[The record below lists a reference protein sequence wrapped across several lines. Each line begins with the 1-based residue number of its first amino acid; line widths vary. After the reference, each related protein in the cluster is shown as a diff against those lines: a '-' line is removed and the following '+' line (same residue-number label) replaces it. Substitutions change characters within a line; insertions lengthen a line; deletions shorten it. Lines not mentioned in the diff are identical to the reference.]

1 MAAMVKAKREDTAIA
16 AKSIQS
22 STVQQLPA
30 VGRRVFQQQ
39 LTVGRI
45 NEDSSLGAW
54 KLQHFTL
61 HGLDLVEEED
71 VQQPRRVHVKA
82 HTTSRLEA
90 KRDSVQTSRTQQ
102 LSPSLIKVI
111 HMKNEVREEE
121 PSKHNRESW
130 NVMLSKPR
138 VQESSCIVM
147 DDSREENGIVKGA
160 HMKGI
165 YVIFAGK
172 EEEEKLAKGKAHG
185 FRELAIKWRSMQ
197 ERKIIRF

>member
-90 KRDSVQTSRTQQ
+90 KREWREHCHV
-102 LSPSLIKVI
+102 LGAASLIPLFI
-111 HMKNEVREEE
+111 
-121 PSKHNRESW
+121 
-130 NVMLSKPR
+130 
-138 VQESSCIVM
+138 
-147 DDSREENGIVKGA
+147 NGPIDN
-160 HMKGI
+160 
-165 YVIFAGK
+165 
-172 EEEEKLAKGKAHG
+172 
-185 FRELAIKWRSMQ
+185 
-197 ERKIIRF
+197 